1 MNIHKNAKL
10 TPLGRERMVL
20 AMRGGQ
26 TPEAAARDAGVC
38 PRTALKWLHRYERE
52 GRAGLADRSSRP
64 KLVHRATP
72 PETVEQVIALR
83 NTRIPGKEVARRLG
97 LSPATVSR
105 ILRKVKLS
113 RTADLDPPAPPNRY
127 EHPKPGAMIHIDIKK
142 LGRIDGIGHRI
153 TGDRRRQSNLRGRGQ
168 GLGWEF
174 AHVAI
179 DDNSRLAFS
188 QIKANEKA
196 VCAIAFRKAAVAY
209 YRSLGVTVERVMTDN
224 GLCYKARA
232 FAMACLRLRI
242 KHVRTRPYTPRT
254 NGKAERFIQ
263 TALREWAY
271 AKAYQNSKQRQA
283 DLPTWLHRYN
293 CHRPHSS
300 IGDMSTISRLDLT
313 PDNLLRVHI

>member
-20 AMRGGQ
+20 AMLRGQ
-26 TPEAAARDAGVC
+26 TPEAAARDAGIC
-38 PRTALKWLHRYERE
+38 PRTARKWLERFRQE
-52 GRAGLADRSSRP
+52 GPTGLTDRSSRP
-64 KLVHRATP
+64 KRVRCATP
-72 PETVEQVIALR
+72 PATVAQVIALR
-83 NTRIPGKEVARRLG
+83 KTRIPGKEVARRLG

-105 ILRKVKLS
+105 ILRAVRLS
-113 RTADLDPPAPPNRY
+113 RSKDLDPAPPTIRY
-127 EHPKPGAMIHIDIKK
+127 ERQAPGEMIHIDIKK

-153 TGDRRRQSNLRGRGQ
+153 TGDRRRQSHLRGRDEGP
-168 GLGWEF
+168 GWEF

-196 VCAIAFRKAAVAY
+196 VSAVAFLKAAVVY

-224 GLCYKARA
+224 GSCYKAGA
-232 FAMACLRLRI
+232 FAKACRRLRI
-242 KHVRTRPYTPRT
+242 KHVRTKPYTPRT

-271 AKAYQNSKQRQA
+271 AKAY
-283 DLPTWLHRYN
+283 
-293 CHRPHSS
+293 
-300 IGDMSTISRLDLT
+300 
-313 PDNLLRVHI
+313 